1 MKPKQFT
8 LEEHIENAN
17 DLAIAAHHLNKIFE
31 RCQENFGKSHRMTK
45 LLLKI
50 EPGNKNGHFSMAQ
63 SELDSIYHQNVTD
76 EDFKEHGHIYYNL
89 HKRYDVISK
98 S

>member
-31 RCQENFGKSHRMTK
+31 RCQENFGKSHRMTN

-50 EPGNKNGHFSMAQ
+50 TPGNGHFLSAQ
-63 SELDSIYHQNVTD
+63 NEFEKLLHQNITD
-76 EDFKEHGHIYYNL
+76 EDFNKHGNTYCNL
-89 HKRYDVISK
+89 HKRYDALSK